1 MDGKSCPLQQV
12 LHFGEANKTHRTPAT
27 RIACLGEE
35 TNHRAPWPPPCVPVS
50 RVAGAASPRAAA
62 TTRTSSCSHDTS
74 RRFGEGG
81 REGREAEISRSCR
94 RGGVD
99 CRHDSRGWRRSAAGA
114 ESRSVT
120 GVEEPYTVARREQ
133 QAAGLRISR
142 VAGVQ
147 EPNAVARRVD
157 FDGGRI
163 SRGRRRGRAARCRA
177 VRSSPLSSSPLLR
190 LRQGAICRRLHQA
203 RRRRCSRRWT
213 FTPWCGS
220 SQKIESFSSGGGYGG
235 GGQDGGASISRR
247 GRLRSS
253 NAFEERGDAFLY
265 ISSLLG
271 GKMRPA
277 FPSSVGE
284 LFR

>member
-1 MDGKSCPLQQV
+1 MAKAADSNRFCILERQTKHAARLP
-12 LHFGEANKTHRTPAT
+12 PASPVSEKKPT
-27 RIACLGEE
+27 TELPGRRPACL
-35 TNHRAPWPPPCVPVS
+35 S
-50 RVAGAASPRAAA
+50 RASPRAAA

-120 GVEEPYTVARREQ
+120 GVEEPDTVARREQ

-163 SRGRRRGRAARCRA
+163 SRGRRRGGAARCRT
-177 VRSSPLSSSPLLR
+177 VRSSPLPSSP
-190 LRQGAICRRLHQA
+190 
-203 RRRRCSRRWT
+203 CSGCDKEPSAAAA
-213 FTPWCGS
+213 FT
-220 SQKIESFSSGGGYGG
+220 KLDGGGAVG
-235 GGQDGGASISRR
+235 DGHLLPGADPPKKSNPSHLVVAMVVA
-247 GRLRSS
+247 GRT
-253 NAFEERGDAFLY
+253 AA
-265 ISSLLG
+265 
-271 GKMRPA
+271 RP
-277 FPSSVGE
+277 FPGE
-284 LFR
+284 G